1 MARKL
6 NDNVFAGTEELASGT
21 LETGFP
27 LFSGRKIMLKRG
39 EQREKQK
46 CNHCVVKI
54 IGTKNVLVAQ
64 RDNF

>member
-6 NDNVFAGTEELASGT
+6 NDNVSMGTEELASGT

-39 EQREKQK
+39 EQRKKQK
-46 CNHCVVKI
+46 CNHCLVKMR
-54 IGTKNVLVAQ
+54 GTKNVSTV
-64 RDNF
+64 RKR

>member
-54 IGTKNVLVAQ
+54 RVTKNVFAA
-64 RDNF
+64 RKR